1 MLPFYKHCYVFC
13 IQLDTNQIVSSSMH
27 LISNHRIEF
36 INFLSGEFKMKK
48 TLLVLALAAAF
59 VPVLAQA
66 EAGDI
71 VVRLRATHVAP
82 DESSNLGGQTDAIYG
97 AGTAAALYGSADA
110 KLQVGSN
117 TIPEIDFSYYI
128 TKNIAAE
135 LILALGTRHDVKVSG
150 AGGLVAHDLGSVN
163 LLPPTLTAQWH
174 FMPDTMFDPY
184 LGAGGAYVLGMDRSL
199 TANVGALGLPIR
211 TDRHAFGA
219 VLQAGIDVNLQD
231 KWLLNFDV
239 KKLWFNTDVKLDAT
253 AAGLAPAGYQKIDSL
268 DVDPWVISIG
278 FGKKF

>member
-1 MLPFYKHCYVFC
+1 
-13 IQLDTNQIVSSSMH
+13 
-27 LISNHRIEF
+27 
-36 INFLSGEFKMKK
+36 MKK
-48 TLLVLALAAAF
+48 ILLLLALLEAFTCVAAH
-59 VPVLAQA
+59 A
-66 EAGDI
+66 ETGNI

-82 DESSNLGGQTDAIYG
+82 DESSHLGAQTDATYG
-97 AGTAAALYGSADA
+97 TGTAAALYGSAGA
-110 KLQVGSN
+110 KLEVGSN

-135 LILALGTRHDVKVSG
+135 LILALG
-150 AGGLVAHDLGSVN
+150 SVN

-174 FMPDTMFDPY
+174 FMPDQMIDPY
-184 LGAGGAYVLGMDRSL
+184 LGAGAAFVLGMDRSL

-219 VLQAGIDVNLQD
+219 ALQAGVDVNLQD

-239 KKLWFNTDVKLDAT
+239 KKLWFSTDVKLDGT
-253 AAGLAPAGYQKIDSL
+253 AAGLVPAGYQKIDNL
-268 DVDPWVISIG
+268 DVDPWVVSIG